1 MCPKRDSN
9 SLEMYEFESRSV
21 CLYVIEKM
29 KYLKI
34 YRILSIVAYSVI
46 ILKGQMIGLPFLL
59 WLAFTVFDFGNIEQL
74 FAFLA
79 VLGLI
84 LIFRNWN
91 KIRTQKILFVDF
103 VCFLL
108 LATPIIGRLN
118 AVPLTM
124 FNYGSF
130 IIPTVTF
137 MLYYLISLAYSYK
150 QYVVFEKE
158 CVERKSYGGSK
169 D

>member
-1 MCPKRDSN
+1 
-9 SLEMYEFESRSV
+9 
-21 CLYVIEKM
+21 M

-34 YRILSIVAYSVI
+34 YRIISIVAYSVI

-59 WLAFTVFDFGNIEQL
+59 WLAFTVFDFGNIDQL

-91 KIRTQKILFVDF
+91 KTRTQKILFVDF

-118 AVPLTM
+118 AVPLTL
-124 FNYGSF
+124 FNYGAF
-130 IIPTVTF
+130 IIPTAAFV
-137 MLYYLISLAYSYK
+137 LCYVISLAYSCK
-150 QYVVFEKE
+150 QYLVSEKE
-158 CVERKSYGGSK
+158 CVERKGYGGSE